1 MEETDGKVENK
12 SREQQQQQR
21 LGDDIIARFKLL
33 EVGVKLDHLE

>member
-12 SREQQQQQR
+12 SREQQQQR
-21 LGDDIIARFKLL
+21 LSDDIIARFKLL